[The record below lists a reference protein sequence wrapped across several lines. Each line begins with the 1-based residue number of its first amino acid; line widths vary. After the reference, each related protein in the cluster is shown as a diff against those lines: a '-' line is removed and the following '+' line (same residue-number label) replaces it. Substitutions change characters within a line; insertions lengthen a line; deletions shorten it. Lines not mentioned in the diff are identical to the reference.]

1 MKLSILDQA
10 PVSANMSVSEALHN
24 SVKLAVLGDE
34 LGYTRFWLAEHHG
47 MTGLSSSAPEVTL
60 GGIGMLT
67 ENIRLGSGATL
78 LPYYKPYKVA
88 EVFNTLATLYGDR
101 IDIGIGRAPGGD
113 NKASE
118 ALSDNYLQQV
128 FRMPELVS
136 ELKEFINNDDENLQA
151 KPVPD
156 NPPALWMLGTS
167 EKSAVFARDN
177 NMNYCFGK
185 FMSGSDPLDVLD
197 TYREHGQPGEVIITV
212 NVFCHE
218 DDKAAR
224 KLAYS
229 YAVNQALKSTG
240 RAFKGIPSHEET
252 AGVELT
258 AEEKQ
263 ETEKILSDLIIG
275 TPDKVKTELT
285 ELGQAYQ
292 ADEFMIVT
300 ITHNIEDKLNS
311 YRLLA
316 DCLLKQQ

>member
-10 PVSANMSVSEALHN
+10 PVSVNMSVSEALHN

-47 MTGLSSSAPEVTL
+47 MPGLSSSAPEVTL

-88 EVFNTLATLYGDR
+88 EVFNTLGTLYGDR

-118 ALSDNYLQQV
+118 ALSDNYLQHV
-128 FRMPELVS
+128 FKMPELVA
-136 ELKEFINNDDENLQA
+136 ELKGFINNDDKNLQA

-156 NPPALWMLGTS
+156 SPPELWMLGTS

-185 FMSGSDPLDVLD
+185 FMSGSDPLNVLN
-197 TYREHGQPGEVIITV
+197 TYREHGAQGEVIITV

-218 DDKAAR
+218 DDQTAHE
-224 KLAYS
+224 LAYS

-240 RAFKGIPSHEET
+240 RAFKGVPSRKET
-252 AGVELT
+252 ADLELT
-258 AEEKQ
+258 EDERQ
-263 ETEKILSDLIIG
+263 ETEKILSNLIIG
-275 TPDKVKTELT
+275 TPDKVKAEMTELS
-285 ELGQAYQ
+285 EAYQ

-300 ITHNIEDKLNS
+300 ITHSIEDKLNS

-316 DCLLKQQ
+316 DCMLNQ